1 MKNEAIFL
9 DGIVAIK
16 LNDEHWALVDAD
28 DYTLVAPYKWYA
40 VQDGHNIYAAT
51 NIRKG
56 NKYTNKR
63 MHRLILDAK
72 KGEIVDHIN
81 RDGTDNRRQN
91 LRIVNRAQNRMNAS
105 KYSNGAS
112 NYKGVTFDKRYNKYR
127 AQIKTNGKSKHIG
140 YYDTEEEAALAY
152 NRAAQELF
160 DEYAYLNEIKTT
172 KQDQYG
178 NFKSLQSSGRK
189 CA

>member
-16 LNDEHWALVDAD
+16 LNDEHWALVDTD
-28 DYTLVAPYKWYA
+28 DYHLVAPYKWYA
-40 VQDGHNIYAAT
+40 VRDGHNIYAAT

-56 NKYTNKR
+56 SKYINKR
-63 MHRLILDAK
+63 MHRLILDTK

-81 RDGTDNRRQN
+81 RDGTDNRRHN
-91 LRIVNRAQNRMNAS
+91 LRIVNRAQNRMNAGKHS
-105 KYSNGAS
+105 KALS
-112 NYKGVTFDKRYNKYR
+112 NYKGVTFDRRYNKYR
-127 AQIKTNGKSKHIG
+127 AQIKANGKSRHIG
-140 YYDTEEEAALAY
+140 YYDTEEKAAQAY
-152 NRAAQELF
+152 NRAAQKF
-160 DEYAYLNEIKTT
+160 FGEYAYLNEIEDVTRN
-172 KQDQYG
+172 QYG